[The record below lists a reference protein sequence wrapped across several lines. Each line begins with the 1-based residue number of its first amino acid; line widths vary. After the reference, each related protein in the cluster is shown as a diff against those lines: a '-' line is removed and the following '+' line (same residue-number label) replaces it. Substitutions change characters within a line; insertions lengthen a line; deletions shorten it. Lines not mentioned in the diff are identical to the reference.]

1 MNKVGFIG
9 AFDKI
14 DFMIYV
20 GKMLTLT
27 GKKVLIVDTTSLQK
41 ARYVVPNINPTIS
54 YITEYEEIDIAVG
67 FYNIDDIMEYLA
79 KSNEQEIEYDYVLVD
94 IDSYNAI
101 INFGINKD
109 TKNYF
114 VTSFDAYS
122 IKRGLEILIKLR
134 EPLPITKVIFSKE
147 ILKTENEYL
156 EYLALGYK
164 IIWND
169 YKIYFP
175 LEQGDQTAIINNQRV
190 SKIKFGNLSSQYKDS
205 LTFIAEDIEPELKSA
220 RLKKMIKNFE

>member
-14 DFMIYV
+14 DFIIYV
-20 GKMLTLT
+20 AKMLTLAD
-27 GKKVLIVDTTSLQK
+27 KKVLVADTTTLQK

-54 YITEYEEIDIAVG
+54 YITEYENIDIAVG
-67 FYNIDDIMEYLA
+67 FYSLEDIMDYLA
-79 KSNEQEIEYDYVLVD
+79 KNNEQEIEYDYVLVD

-101 INFGINKD
+101 TNFGISNE

-114 VTSFDAYS
+114 VTSFDTYS
-122 IKRGLEILIKLR
+122 IKRGLETIQQLK
-134 EPLPITKVIFSKE
+134 EPLELTKIIFSKE
-147 ILKTENEYL
+147 VLKSEDEYL

-164 IIWND
+164 VLWND

-190 SKIKFGNLSSQYKDS
+190 SKIKFGNLTSQYKDS
-205 LTFIAEDIEPELKSA
+205 LTFIAEDILKEVNSNKFK
-220 RLKKMIKNFE
+220 RMIKNLE